1 MWLDDWFHQLSISD
15 ISYEAKQL
23 LNNIAI
29 LLDTYVTQNMNED
42 EYTEQDYTNLYSTA
56 ASGFNQNPTNN
67 MSYSSFMNPIN
78 PQMPA
83 MPGRMSGIN
92 YNPFGG
98 NIYNQTS
105 QFMNGNINQQ
115 IIIPRK

>member
-29 LLDTYVTQNMNED
+29 LLDTYVTQNINED

-78 PQMPA
+78 PQMP
-83 MPGRMSGIN
+83 GRMSGIN

-98 NIYNQTS
+98 NIYNQPS
-105 QFMNGNINQQ
+105 QFMNGNMNQQ